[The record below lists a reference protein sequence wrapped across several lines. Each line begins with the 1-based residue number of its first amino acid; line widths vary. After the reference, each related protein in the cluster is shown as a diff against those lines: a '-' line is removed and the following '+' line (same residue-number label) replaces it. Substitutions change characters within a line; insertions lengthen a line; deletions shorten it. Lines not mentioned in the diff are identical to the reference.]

1 MPKIISTERELIYL
15 RTLAET
21 GNATLAAASAGVSQS
36 WAYARRKVDG
46 EFDHWFRAMAALAK
60 ANLPA
65 RVNRDRADGWTAE
78 KEELF
83 LERLEETCS
92 VWVAAAAVGHSARS
106 AHHRRRMRPGFAE
119 RWDEAQRR
127 GWPPVD
133 HPWIESM
140 FCFFEGREPPPDNP
154 VRVASVGEVIA
165 WLEGKRFFVRP
176 PRTRRR
182 RG

>member
-21 GNATLAAASAGVSQS
+21 GNATLAAARAGVSQS

-92 VWVAAAAVGHSARS
+92 VWVAAGAVGNSARA